1 MAKFAQIQTKM
12 YDDLEFN
19 TWAANVRFLW
29 MVLITNPNASL
40 CGVQENNA
48 QSLARYTGL
57 TEAEIKEALKFLVE
71 RRKIVISQTSQEIAI
86 VHWIRHNVTNSPKQ
100 RTAVET
106 QLNAVKDKSLLHY
119 IEGASDY
126 LPKLK
131 QIPRPQQQ
139 PTRKLPDEYS
149 IFDRTKLQQ
158 STSAAI
164 AELRTARL
172 TQYAAS

>member
-19 TWAANVRFLW
+19 TWTANVRFLW

-57 TEAEIKEALKFLVE
+57 TEEEIKQALKFLVE

-100 RTAVET
+100 RTAVES

-119 IEGASDY
+119 IEGASNY
-126 LPKLK
+126 LPKLR
-131 QIPRPQQQ
+131 QLPRPQP

-149 IFDRTKLQQ
+149 TFDRTKLQQ
-158 STSAAI
+158 STSAAL
-164 AELRTARL
+164 AQLRAARL
-172 TQYAAS
+172 TQHPAS